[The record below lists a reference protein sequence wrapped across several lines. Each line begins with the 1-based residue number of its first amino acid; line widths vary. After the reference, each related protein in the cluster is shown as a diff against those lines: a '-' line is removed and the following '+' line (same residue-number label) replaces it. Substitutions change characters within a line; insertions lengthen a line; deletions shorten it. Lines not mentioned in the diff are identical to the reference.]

1 MAMNASMR
9 RGRKRRL
16 KADINVVPY
25 IDVMLVLLIIFMVTA
40 PLLTLSVD
48 VTLPKANAKA
58 VDSKQ
63 DPIVVVAYPDGRMG
77 LKLPDAEIEVL
88 DAATFEAKLAPIVA
102 QQGGEMRV
110 MVAAEGGAPYQ
121 VVLTAMDVLK
131 KAKVTNVSLMTQS
144 GGDTRPGGN
153 AR

>member
-1 MAMNASMR
+1 MAIASR
-9 RGRKRRL
+9 RRARGKRRL
-16 KADINVVPY
+16 KAEINVVPY

-48 VTLPKANAKA
+48 VKLPNANAKA

-77 LKLPDAEIEVL
+77 LKLADADIEVM
-88 DAATFEAKLAPIVA
+88 DAAAFQARLAPIVE
-102 QQGGEMRV
+102 QQGKDMRV
-110 MVAAEGGAPYQ
+110 LVAAEGNAPYQ

-131 KAKVTNVSLMTQS
+131 KAKVENVSLLTNS
-144 GGDTRPGGN
+144 GNN

>member
-1 MAMNASMR
+1 MTAAISR
-9 RGRKRRL
+9 HRKRRKL
-16 KADINVVPY
+16 KSEINVVPY

-48 VTLPKANAKA
+48 VKLPNANAKA

-77 LKLPDAEIEVL
+77 LKLADADIEVM
-88 DAATFEAKLAPIVA
+88 DAAAFQARLAPIVE
-102 QQGGEMRV
+102 QQGKDMRV
-110 MVAAEGGAPYQ
+110 LVAAEGDAPYQ

-131 KAKVTNVSLMTQS
+131 KAKVENVSLLTNS
-144 GGDTRPGGN
+144 GNN

>member
-1 MAMNASMR
+1 MTAAISR
-9 RGRKRRL
+9 HRKRRKL
-16 KADINVVPY
+16 KSEINVVPY
-25 IDVMLVLLIIFMVTA
+25 IDVMLVLLIIIMVTA

-48 VTLPKANAKA
+48 VKLPNANAKA

-77 LKLPDAEIEVL
+77 LKLADADIEVM
-88 DAATFEAKLAPIVA
+88 DAAAFQARLAPIVE
-102 QQGGEMRV
+102 QQGKDMRV
-110 MVAAEGGAPYQ
+110 LVAAEGNAPYQ

-131 KAKVTNVSLMTQS
+131 KAKVENVSLLTNS
-144 GGDTRPGGN
+144 GNN

>member
-1 MAMNASMR
+1 MTAAITR
-9 RGRKRRL
+9 HRKRRKL
-16 KADINVVPY
+16 KSEINVVPY

-58 VDSKQ
+58 VDSKE

-77 LKLPDAEIEVL
+77 LKLPDADKVEVL
-88 DAATFEAKLAPIVA
+88 DTAAFQARFAPIVA
-102 QQGGEMRV
+102 QQGDEMRV
-110 MVAAEGGAPYQ
+110 MVAAQGDAPYQ
-121 VVLTAMDVLK
+121 VVLTAMDELK
-131 KAKVTNVSLMTQS
+131 KAKVRNVSLLTES
-144 GGDTRPGGN
+144 GGN

>member
-1 MAMNASMR
+1 MTAAFSR
-9 RGRKRRL
+9 HRKRRKL
-16 KADINVVPY
+16 KSEINVVPY

-48 VTLPKANAKA
+48 VKLPNANAKA

-77 LKLPDAEIEVL
+77 LKLADADIEVM
-88 DAATFEAKLAPIVA
+88 DAAAFQARLAPIVE
-102 QQGGEMRV
+102 QQDKDMRV
-110 MVAAEGGAPYQ
+110 LVAAEGDAPYQ

-131 KAKVTNVSLMTQS
+131 KAKVKNVSLLTNS
-144 GGDTRPGGN
+144 GNN